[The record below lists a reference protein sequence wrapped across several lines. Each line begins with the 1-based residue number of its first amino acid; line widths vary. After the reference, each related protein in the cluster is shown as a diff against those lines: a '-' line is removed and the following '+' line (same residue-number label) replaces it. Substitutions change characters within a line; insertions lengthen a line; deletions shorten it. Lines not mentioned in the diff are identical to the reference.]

1 MKIFKKIAVL
11 FVFVSVVF
19 ACQTDKDTL
28 YSLDYIPAPA
38 NVSAVFDITQ
48 DNTGLVSI
56 VPNADG
62 AQKFEIDFGDG
73 TGSPAECRPG
83 EIVKHNF
90 AEGVYSVT
98 ITAYGITGLTTE
110 FVQELNVSYKA
121 PENLKVTVENDA
133 VTSML
138 VNLSATADYATVFD
152 VYWGDVTDEEATKA
166 MPDETVSHQYEAAGT
181 YNIRVVAK
189 GAAIATLDT
198 TFAFEVTAITAPVAA
213 APEPPVRGASDVIS
227 IFSDSYTN
235 LEGTDFFPNW
245 GQSTVVSTDVIAGDS
260 TLKYSTFNYEGT
272 QFANPI
278 DASGMEYLH
287 IDLWTADTSAVN
299 VYCISP
305 GPVEKGYKL
314 SVTAGEWTSYD
325 IPLSYFADVV
335 DLTQLIQFKFDGGNG
350 NTIFMDN
357 IYFYKETASP
367 LEAAPTPPGRAESD
381 VISVFSDAYT
391 NLAGTDFNPN
401 WGQSTQVTTEDLF
414 GNPTLKY
421 ATLNYQG
428 TQFANPIDA
437 SSMQFV
443 HIDMWT
449 ADASAVNFSL
459 ISSGPVETAYAMPI
473 TQGQWVSYDIP
484 LSAFS
489 DVVDLTDII
498 QFKFDGTEG
507 ATLFLDN
514 MYFYSVASAPV
525 AAAPEPPAMAASDVI
540 SVFSDA
546 YTSLDGTDFN
556 PNWGQSTVVTTEDI
570 AGNPTLKYASF
581 NYQGTQFANPI
592 DATSMG
598 YLHLDMWTAD
608 ASSVNVYCISSG
620 PNEKAYALPIV
631 LGQWQSYDIPLSAF
645 SDVVDLADLIQFKFD
660 GTEGSTIYLDNIYFY
675 KDNSA
680 SASLALPLDFES
692 ASLDYAFTDFDGG
705 EVTIIDNP
713 QPSGIDVSAKV
724 AQMVKNA
731 GQTWGGSYITL
742 DNPIDFSAG
751 KTFKMK
757 VFSPR
762 VGAKVLLK
770 VENLTDSGI
779 SYEQEVST
787 TVANEWE
794 ELTFDYSGI
803 DDTQSYQKIVLIFDN
818 GTMGDG
824 SADFTF
830 LFDDIALTN

>member
-98 ITAYGITGLTTE
+98 ITAYGITGLTSE

-181 YNIRVVAK
+181 YDIRVVAK

-227 IFSDSYTN
+227 VFSDAYTS

-305 GPVEKGYKL
+305 GPAEKGYKL

-335 DLTQLIQFKFDGGNG
+335 DLTQLIQFKFDGGTG

-367 LEAAPTPPGRAESD
+367 LQAAPAPPGRAESD

-391 NLAGTDFNPN
+391 NLTGTDFNPN
-401 WGQSTQVTTEDLF
+401 WGQATQVTTEDLF
-414 GNPTLKY
+414 SNPTLKY

-437 SSMQFV
+437 SSMEYV

-459 ISSGPVETAYAMPI
+459 ISSGPVEKAYAMPI

-507 ATLFLDN
+507 ATL
-514 MYFYSVASAPV
+514 
-525 AAAPEPPAMAASDVI
+525 
-540 SVFSDA
+540 
-546 YTSLDGTDFN
+546 
-556 PNWGQSTVVTTEDI
+556 
-570 AGNPTLKYASF
+570 
-581 NYQGTQFANPI
+581 
-592 DATSMG
+592 
-598 YLHLDMWTAD
+598 
-608 ASSVNVYCISSG
+608 
-620 PNEKAYALPIV
+620 
-631 LGQWQSYDIPLSAF
+631 
-645 SDVVDLADLIQFKFD
+645 
-660 GTEGSTIYLDNIYFY
+660 YLDNIYFY
-675 KDNSA
+675 KGNSI
-680 SASLALPLDFES
+680 SLALPLDFES

-705 EVTIIDNP
+705 TVTIIDNP